1 MTAPQSAELT
11 ASPSLVGQGSLGT
24 TARVAPY
31 AERRGGKCRCRWCR
45 GKAGW
50 NVHHGY
56 ILHLIGMEDA
66 DIAREL
72 GIAESAV
79 AKRRRSAWAF
89 GRA

>member
-1 MTAPQSAELT
+1 MTAPSVSGADS
-11 ASPSLVGQGSLGT
+11 SPMLRTGEPGDDRKG
-24 TARVAPY
+24 RPY

-56 ILHLIGMEDA
+56 ILHLIGMDDG

-79 AKRRRSAWAF
+79 AKRHREAWAF